1 MKVVKK
7 TIIHISG
14 TLKRKKIL
22 TVVEAIKKD
31 SQTKLEYKYNKL
43 RRHSSWFI
51 TSHINR
57 YYTH

>member
-31 SQTKLEYKYNKL
+31 SQTKLEYKY
-43 RRHSSWFI
+43 
-51 TSHINR
+51 IN
-57 YYTH
+57 